1 MKTTQKTHQKKVIK
15 MVFNSMPT
23 FLKDIL
29 ASIQQ
34 KSTSRGSSSDMSKS
48 AMSYLPEIFQ
58 SLYKLIDKFVG
69 ANLQKYRMYNMIQS
83 RRFLT
88 KRLGT
93 IITEQILSHLQKV
106 PPEVY
111 NSFKTMRGQMSV
123 VEIFENLIIKYLWTS
138 EV

>member
-1 MKTTQKTHQKKVIK
+1 MVEEMKTTQKTHQKKVIK

-69 ANLQKYRMYNMIQS
+69 ANL
-83 RRFLT
+83 
-88 KRLGT
+88 
-93 IITEQILSHLQKV
+93 
-106 PPEVY
+106 
-111 NSFKTMRGQMSV
+111 
-123 VEIFENLIIKYLWTS
+123 
-138 EV
+138 